1 MASVENWISLF
12 KDKARSIEYLK
23 NDYGVKY
30 HKFEEK
36 RELLLSLL
44 KLHKE
49 KFGNEE
55 IIIVRAPGRINLM
68 GRHIDHQGG
77 DVNLI
82 AIDQEIF
89 ITAALRKDS
98 KIVAYNIDENSFR
111 YIHFDFSSLNSRVLK
126 NWQELLNSEDLLMEY
141 RSPGGSWDNYIKAAY
156 LRIANRCNNEKI
168 LGANLCV
175 SGNIMIAAGLSSSTA
190 LTTGIFS
197 AFLELNKI
205 QLNDDEII
213 NLCAEAEWFVGT
225 RGGSSDQIAIKLA
238 RKHKI
243 VHIKQFPLQK
253 DWIEFPRNCELLI
266 FNSLIIADKSGSKK
280 DIFNERVLAYDVG
293 FNLIKMRFPQ
303 LTSNLPY
310 LGDINPDNL
319 NITSAEVLKFL
330 SKIPEYINTD
340 DLSKILETKWDNI
353 IKNYNF
359 NVIPQRIPIRKVILY
374 GLSECERA
382 KMFYK
387 LLKIGDIKSAGK
399 LMYTSHNGDRI
410 VLFNRNFKSSLY
422 ENEVDDLTLESY
434 IDTNINID
442 QISGG
447 YGCSIPEIDFVID
460 LVKNYDDVFGAQL
473 SGAGMGGCAMIL
485 IEKEQRDTIKKLIN
499 DNYMKNFKKKCAI
512 YYCQPVNGLSIYTT
526 T

>member
-12 KDKARSIEYLK
+12 EDRARSREYLK
-23 NDYGVKY
+23 DDYGDKY
-30 HKFEEK
+30 HKFEGK

-49 KFGNEE
+49 KFSNEE

-98 KIVAYNIDENSFR
+98 KILAYNIDGNSFKK
-111 YIHFDFSSLNSRVLK
+111 FQLDFSSLNSRVLK
-126 NWQELLNSEDLLMEY
+126 DWQELLNSEDILLEY
-141 RSPGGSWDNYIKAAY
+141 RSPGGDWYNYIKAAY

-168 LGANLCV
+168 WGANLCV

-190 LTTGIFS
+190 LTTGILH
-197 AFLELNKI
+197 ALLELNNI
-205 QLNDDEII
+205 QLSDDELI

-225 RGGSSDQIAIKLA
+225 RGGSADQIALKLA
-238 RKHKI
+238 RKNKI
-243 VHIKQFPLQK
+243 VHIKQFPLQG
-253 DWIEFPRNCELLI
+253 DWIEFPKNCEILI

-280 DIFNERVLAYDVG
+280 DIFNERVLAYEVG

-303 LTSNLPY
+303 LTTKLLY
-310 LGDINPDNL
+310 LRDFSPDNL
-319 NITSAEVLKFL
+319 NMESAELIKLL
-330 SKIPEYINTD
+330 SKLPEYVNFNEIP
-340 DLSKILETKWDNI
+340 KILGNMWDE
-353 IKNYNF
+353 IKKYYSF
-359 NVIPQRIPIRKVILY
+359 NEIPQQIPIRKVIVY
-374 GLSECERA
+374 GISECERS
-382 KMFYK
+382 KLFYEF
-387 LLKIGDIKSAGK
+387 LTIGDIKSAGR
-399 LMYTSHNGDRI
+399 LMNISHKGDR
-410 VLFNRNFKSSLY
+410 VVVFNENFKSSLY
-422 ENEVDDLTLESY
+422 ENEVDDTKLENY
-434 IDTNINID
+434 IDVAIRLD

-460 LVKNYDDVFGAQL
+460 LVKNYNGVFGAQL

-485 IEKEQRDTIKKLIN
+485 VEKKKRDSIKKLIN
-499 DNYMKNFKKKCAI
+499 DNYMRHFKKRCVI
-512 YYCQPVNGLSIYTT
+512 YTCQPVNGLSIYTSP
-526 T
+526 